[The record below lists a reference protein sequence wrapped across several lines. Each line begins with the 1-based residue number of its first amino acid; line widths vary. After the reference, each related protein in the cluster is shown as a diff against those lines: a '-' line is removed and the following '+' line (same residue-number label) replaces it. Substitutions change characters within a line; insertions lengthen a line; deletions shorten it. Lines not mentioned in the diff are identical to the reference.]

1 MASEAPPTRAVRAS
15 DDAAGTASEDARGRR
30 GDLWAGLDH
39 STTMSMELLAGILV
53 WGGVGWLVDGWLG
66 TRPWLFVVGT
76 LLGFGAGLYLVW
88 HRAHALERE
97 QAPTHGEQG
106 PGHGHGDEDGAPAQ
120 RAVRDSR

>member
-1 MASEAPPTRAVRAS
+1 
-15 DDAAGTASEDARGRR
+15 
-30 GDLWAGLDH
+30 
-39 STTMSMELLAGILV
+39 MSMELLAGILV

-97 QAPTHGEQG
+97 QASAHGEQDAG
-106 PGHGHGDEDGAPAQ
+106 RGHGGEDSAPTQ
-120 RAVRDSR
+120 RASRGSR